1 MAIMN
6 KEEKKT
12 ENKMINEIDDSHEDE
27 ELENKKMD
35 MFFSLIKNYRE
46 AKKRRRQELTQ
57 DSGDVAS
64 IPTKRSD
71 SGIVPVFRPEDFSHC
86 VDLNLKPSSNSISP
100 TNKNQE
106 QDEEEEEEAEDKEEE
121 AEKEIREDNGLDLN
135 DGLLDNGLDLNLAL

>member
-6 KEEKKT
+6 KEEKKS
-12 ENKMINEIDDSHEDE
+12 ENMRINEIDDSHEDE

-64 IPTKRSD
+64 VPAKRSD
-71 SGIVPVFRPEDFSHC
+71 SGIIPVFRPEDFSHC
-86 VDLNLKPSSNSISP
+86 VDLNLKPSSNSIVP

-106 QDEEEEEEAEDKEEE
+106 QDKEEEEAEDEEE
-121 AEKEIREDNGLDLN
+121 ETEKETREDNGLDLN
-135 DGLLDNGLDLNLAL
+135 GGLLDNGLDLNLAL